1 MTQWNGVF
9 HPGHLGPGHARA
21 PVDLTGDSLGHPGGN
36 RRLDSHHPHADPQGA
51 LGNKAFPVLAVYALH
66 APGRGLAPLLRRI
79 RPISHDEL
87 DT

>member
-36 RRLDSHHPHADPQGA
+36 RRLDNHHPHADPQGA
-51 LGNKAFPVLAVYALH
+51 LG
-66 APGRGLAPLLRRI
+66 
-79 RPISHDEL
+79 D
-87 DT
+87 